1 MFRPI
6 DRGVAIFYWRICKHL
21 SNEVRHRGPD
31 LKTRNVNILQLLKYF
46 WFMAYD
52 NIDWFSFTLSRS
64 FKAISIQENTEET
77 LFSNVSPNLP
87 FYQACKGQAETP
99 GSNFHAEIKTYA
111 TENIP
116 KYVDLVKPRTH
127 NTRCLSI
134 SGCKANIFHT
144 ELIKTYRYDEGPV
157 FPRELSSSNY
167 YPSWPFA
174 TPYRQHSAFSN
185 GLIKRRHTIKKWS
198 LTISCKISTDV

>member
-6 DRGVAIFYWRICKHL
+6 DKGVAIFNWRISKHL

-64 FKAISIQENTEET
+64 FKAISIQENMEET
-77 LFSNVSPNLP
+77 SFSNVSPNLP
-87 FYQACKGQAETP
+87 FYQAFKGRAETP

-111 TENIP
+111 SENIP
-116 KYVDLVKPRTH
+116 KYVDVVKPKTR
-127 NTRCLSI
+127 TRCLSI
-134 SGCKANIFHT
+134 SGCKANSFHT
-144 ELIKTYRYDEGPV
+144 ELIKTYRSDDNSL
-157 FPRELSSSNY
+157 FPRELSASNY

-174 TPYRQHSAFSN
+174 TPYRQHSAFSS
-185 GLIKRRHTIKKWS
+185 GQIKRRHTIKK
-198 LTISCKISTDV
+198 

>member
-6 DRGVAIFYWRICKHL
+6 DNWVAIFNWRIWKHL

-31 LKTRNVNILQLLKYF
+31 LKTRNVNILQLLKFF

-52 NIDWFSFTLSRS
+52 NIDWFSFTLSRF

-77 LFSNVSPNLP
+77 SFSHVSPNLP
-87 FYQACKGQAETP
+87 FPQAFKGQAETP

-116 KYVDLVKPRTH
+116 KYVDLVKPKTDK
-127 NTRCLSI
+127 RCLSI
-134 SGCKANIFHT
+134 SGCNTHSFHT
-144 ELIKTYRYDEGPV
+144 ELIETYRFDDNSL
-157 FPRELSSSNY
+157 FPRKLSASNY

-174 TPYRQHSAFSN
+174 TPYRQHSAFSS
-185 GLIKRRHTIKKWS
+185 GHIKRRHTIKK
-198 LTISCKISTDV
+198 